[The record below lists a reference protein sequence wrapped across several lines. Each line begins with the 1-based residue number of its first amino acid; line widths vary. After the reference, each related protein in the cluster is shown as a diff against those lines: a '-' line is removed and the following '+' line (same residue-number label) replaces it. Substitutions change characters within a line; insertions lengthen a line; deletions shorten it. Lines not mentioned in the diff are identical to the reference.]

1 MHSFR
6 ARVTAVRDLTHDVR
20 QIGLTLVD
28 PPTIRFA
35 AGQFVSFEIDR
46 AGSPFP
52 ATRPYS
58 IASSPNER
66 TSIELAFNRVPAG
79 PGSGYLF
86 GLQNGDDTT
95 FKGPV
100 GSFTLRDKAH
110 DVLFVA
116 TGTGI
121 APIRSMLGALADAG
135 STRRITLYWGLR
147 SERDVYYQDELAV
160 LRNRLPR
167 FSSTTT
173 LSQPSDNWRGAIGR
187 VVPLVVEEITSV
199 ANLDVYLCGN
209 GSMIRDVRDAIRRK
223 GLCPIY
229 TEQYYAGDSALP

>member
-1 MHSFR
+1 MQSFR
-6 ARVTAVRDLTHDVR
+6 ARVTAVRDLTRDVR

-28 PPTIRFA
+28 PPGIRFA

-58 IASSPNER
+58 IASSPRER
-66 TSIELAFNRVPAG
+66 TSIELAFNRVPEG
-79 PGSGYLF
+79 PGSSYLF

-100 GSFTLRDKAH
+100 GSFILRDNER

-121 APIRSMLGALADAG
+121 APIRSMLWALADAG
-135 STRRITLYWGLR
+135 STRRITLVPGTPKRTRRGLR
-147 SERDVYYQDELAV
+147 GRAGGPSKPIAAFFIDDNVVATGRELA
-160 LRNRLPR
+160 RR
-167 FSSTTT
+167 
-173 LSQPSDNWRGAIGR
+173 RGAR
-187 VVPLVVEEITSV
+187 CTACRQRHHERRESRRLF
-199 ANLDVYLCGN
+199 
-209 GSMIRDVRDAIRRK
+209 VRKRFDDPRR
-223 GLCPIY
+223 P
-229 TEQYYAGDSALP
+229 

>member
-1 MHSFR
+1 MQSFK
-6 ARVTAVRDLTHDVR
+6 ARVTAVRDLTQDVR

-28 PPTIRFA
+28 PPGMRFD

-58 IASSPNER
+58 IASGPRER
-66 TSIELAFNRVPAG
+66 TSIELLFNRVPEG
-79 PGSGYLF
+79 PGSSYLF
-86 GLQNGDDTT
+86 GLQNGDETT

-100 GSFTLRDKAH
+100 GSFTLRNNERDI
-110 DVLFVA
+110 LFVA

-121 APIRSMLGALADAG
+121 APIRSMLWALADAG
-135 STRRITLYWGLR
+135 STRRIRLYWGVR
-147 SERDVYYQDELAV
+147 SERDVYYEDEWAV

-167 FSSTTT
+167 FSSITT
-173 LSQPSDNWRGAIGR
+173 LSQPGESWRGAVGR
-187 VVPLVVEEITSV
+187 VGPRVVNEITTV
-199 ANLDVYLCGN
+199 ANVDVYLCGN
-209 GSMIRDVRDAIRRK
+209 GSMIRDVRDAIRLK

-229 TEQYYAGDSALP
+229 TEQYDAGD

>member
-1 MHSFR
+1 M
-6 ARVTAVRDLTHDVR
+6 TAVRDLTCDVR
-20 QIGLTLVD
+20 QIGLSLVD
-28 PPTIRFA
+28 PPRIHFA

-66 TSIELAFNRVPAG
+66 TSIDLAFNRVPEG
-79 PGSGYLF
+79 PGSSYLF

-100 GSFTLRDKAH
+100 GSFTLRDNAR

-121 APIRSMLGALADAG
+121 APIRSMLWALADAG

-147 SERDVYYQDELAV
+147 SERDVYYEGELAV

-173 LSQPSDNWRGAIGR
+173 LSQPSENWRGAVGR
-187 VVPLVVEEITSV
+187 VVPLVVNEITSV
-199 ANLDVYLCGN
+199 AHLDVYLCGN
-209 GSMIRDVRDAIRRK
+209 GSMIRDVRDAIRRR

-229 TEQYYAGDSALP
+229 TEQYDAGD